1 MKRVGRVTIN
11 SSLQLELNRTNVF
24 SNFKFLLTNPPQ
36 STERQNNKR
45 WVEKKGGPFFNP
57 YASRFSLM
65 LLSEKRR
72 VLAGRETS
80 FGGHLDINLYFVFPT
95 KRGRDPSHLNMFHR
109 NKSTQ
114 FADTISNM
122 G

>member
-1 MKRVGRVTIN
+1 M
-11 SSLQLELNRTNVF
+11 
-24 SNFKFLLTNPPQ
+24 TNPPQ
-36 STERQNNKR
+36 STERKNNKR

-57 YASRFSLM
+57 YASRSSLM

-80 FGGHLDINLYFVFPT
+80 FGGHLDINLYFVFST

-109 NKSTQ
+109 NKSAQ